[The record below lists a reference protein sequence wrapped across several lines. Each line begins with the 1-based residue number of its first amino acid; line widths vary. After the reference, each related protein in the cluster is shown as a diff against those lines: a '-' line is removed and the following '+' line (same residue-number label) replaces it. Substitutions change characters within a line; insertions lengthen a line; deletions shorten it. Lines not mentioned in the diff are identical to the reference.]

1 MGITDFAAG
10 WVLGAKTGN
19 QGFDEVVATGKEI
32 LSSKEFQHFVAALRS
47 HAASALRELGN
58 LVDTEET
65 GEPSGDLVDFV
76 RALVDRRDAAASFFR
91 WPPASPPEGSA
102 TPPEG

>member
-1 MGITDFAAG
+1 MGIADFAAG
-10 WVLGAKTGN
+10 WALGAKTGN
-19 QGFDEVVATGKEI
+19 QGFDEVVATAKEI

-47 HAASALRELGN
+47 HAASALREIGD

-76 RALVDRRDAAASFFR
+76 RALVERRDAAASIFR
-91 WPPASPPEGSA
+91 WPPTSPPEG
-102 TPPEG
+102 

>member
-1 MGITDFAAG
+1 MGIADFAAG
-10 WVLGAKTGN
+10 WALGAKTGN

-47 HAASALRELGN
+47 HAASALREIGD

-65 GEPSGDLVDFV
+65 GEPGGDLVDFV
-76 RALVDRRDAAASFFR
+76 RALVERRDAAASIFR
-91 WPPASPPEGSA
+91 WPSANPPAGPPEG
-102 TPPEG
+102 

>member
-10 WVLGAKTGN
+10 WILGAKTGN

-32 LSSKEFQHFVAALRS
+32 LNSKEFQDFVAALRS
-47 HAASALRELGN
+47 HAASALREIGD

-65 GEPSGDLVDFV
+65 GEPRGDLVDFV
-76 RALVDRRDAAASFFR
+76 RALLERRDAASIFR
-91 WPPASPPEGSA
+91 WPPASPPEG
-102 TPPEG
+102 